1 MLKNFIIKS
10 CKIISPS
17 SQFHLQTVD
26 VIVTKGVIDKIGD
39 YLESDLEVI
48 DGKGKFLAPGFF
60 DMNVSFGEPGLETK
74 EDFETGSNAAMAG
87 GFTGVAVMPHNQ
99 PTTDSKSQ
107 VEFLINKAK
116 GNLVD
121 IFPYGCISQKREG
134 KDLAEM
140 YDMQKSGA
148 VAFTDG
154 NKAVQDA
161 GLMERALL
169 YAKGFDALVLSYPED
184 ASIAGSAKMNE
195 GAMSTYLG
203 MKGIPNLAEELMI
216 IRDLYLAAY
225 TDSKVHFSTISTAHA
240 VELIKDAKKKGAKVS
255 CDVAAHHLVLTDEAI
270 AGFDTN
276 FKVKPPLR
284 TNEDVKALIKG
295 VKNGTIDAVVSQ
307 HQPQEIEFKE
317 VEFEIAKY
325 GIIGLQTVLPL
336 LYKAGFNEEE
346 IVVKLSAKPRE
357 ILGLPVITVE
367 EGKPANLVLFDGTGW
382 DYNTTNNFS
391 KSANSPF
398 INQNLNGKVWLTCNN
413 NQTYLSKN

>member
-1 MLKNFIIKS
+1 MLKNIIIKS
-10 CKIISPS
+10 CTIVNPQSKH
-17 SQFHLQTVD
+17 HLKVVD
-26 VIVTKGVIDKIGD
+26 VIVNNGIIEKIGANLKTD
-39 YLESDLEVI
+39 AEVV
-48 DGKGKFLAPGFF
+48 DGKGKFLATGFF

-74 EDFETGSNAAMAG
+74 EDFETGSKAAMAG
-87 GFTGVAVMPHNQ
+87 GFTGVALMPHNQ

-169 YAKGFDALVLSYPED
+169 YAKGFDALILSYPED
-184 ASIAGSAKMNE
+184 ASIAGNAKMNE

-225 TDSKVHFSTISTAHA
+225 TESRVHFSTVSTAHA

-270 AGFDTN
+270 ADFDSN
-276 FKVKPPLR
+276 YKVKPPLR
-284 TNEDVKALIKG
+284 TSKDVKALIKG
-295 VKNGTIDAVVSQ
+295 LKDGTIDAVVSQ

-325 GIIGLQTVLPL
+325 GIIGLQTALPL
-336 LYKAGFNEEE
+336 LYQAGLTEEE
-346 IVVKLSAKPRE
+346 IVQKLATSPRE
-357 ILGLPVITVE
+357 VLGLKAPSIT
-367 EGKPANLVLFDGTGW
+367 EGEQANLVLFDKSEWVYTKE
-382 DYNTTNNFS
+382 NNLS

-398 INQNLNGKVWLTCNN
+398 LTQKLKGKVWLTCNN
-413 NQTYLSKN
+413 QQMYIAN

>member
-1 MLKNFIIKS
+1 MLKNIIIKS
-10 CKIISPS
+10 CTIVNPKSPY
-17 SQFHLQTVD
+17 HLKTVD
-26 VIVTKGVIDKIGD
+26 VIIKNGVIDKIGAN
-39 YLESDLEVI
+39 LESDVKPV
-48 DGKGKFLAPGFF
+48 DGKGKFLATGFF

-74 EDFETGSNAAMAG
+74 EDFETGSKAAIAG
-87 GFTGVAVMPHNQ
+87 GFTGVALMPHNQ

-148 VAFTDG
+148 IAFTDG

-169 YAKGFDALVLSYPED
+169 YAKGFDALILSYPED
-184 ASIAGSAKMNE
+184 ASIAGNAKMNE
-195 GAMSTYLG
+195 GAMSTFLG

-225 TDSKVHFSTISTAHA
+225 TDTRVHFSTISTAHA

-270 AGFDTN
+270 VGFDSN
-276 FKVKPPLR
+276 YKVKPPLR
-284 TNEDVKALIKG
+284 TNDDVKALIKG

-307 HQPQEIEFKE
+307 HQPQEIEFKQ

-325 GIIGLQTVLPL
+325 GIIGLQTTLPL
-336 LYKAGFNEEE
+336 LYQADLNAEE
-346 IVVKLSAKPRE
+346 IVEKLSQKPRA
-357 ILGLPVITVE
+357 ILGLKIPTIN
-367 EGKPANLVLFDGTGW
+367 EGEPANLVLFDDSEW
-382 DYNTTNNFS
+382 NYSKENNFS
-391 KSANSPF
+391 KSVNTPF
-398 INQNLNGKVWLTCNN
+398 LNQNLKGKVWLTCNN
-413 NQTYLSKN
+413 NQVYITI

>member
-1 MLKNFIIKS
+1 MLKNIIIKS
-10 CKIISPS
+10 CTIVNPQSAH
-17 SQFHLQTVD
+17 HLKVVD
-26 VIVTKGVIDKIGD
+26 VIIKNGVIEKIGSNLKAD
-39 YLESDLEVI
+39 AEVV

-74 EDFETGSNAAMAG
+74 EDFETGSKAAMAG
-87 GFTGVAVMPHNQ
+87 GFTGVALMPHNQ

-134 KDLAEM
+134 IDLAEM

-154 NKAVQDA
+154 NRAVQDA

-169 YAKGFDALVLSYPED
+169 YAKGFDALILSYPED
-184 ASIAGSAKMNE
+184 ASIAGNAKMNE
-195 GAMSTYLG
+195 GAMSTFLG

-225 TDSKVHFSTISTAHA
+225 TESKVHFSTISTAHA
-240 VELIKDAKKKGAKVS
+240 VELIRDAKKKGAKVS

-270 AGFDTN
+270 ADFDSN
-276 FKVKPPLR
+276 YKVKPPLR
-284 TNEDVKALIKG
+284 TNKDVRALIKG
-295 VKNGTIDAVVSQ
+295 LKDGTIDAVVSQ
-307 HQPQEIEFKE
+307 HQPQEIEFKQ

-325 GIIGLQTVLPL
+325 GIIGLQTALPL
-336 LYKAGFNEEE
+336 LCQAGLTEEE
-346 IVVKLSAKPRE
+346 IVAHLSISPRE
-357 ILGLPVITVE
+357 ILGLKIPVIAE
-367 EGKPANLVLFDGTGW
+367 AEQANLVLFDKSEW
-382 DYNTTNNFS
+382 SYDVKNNFS
-391 KSANSPF
+391 KSINSPL
-398 INQNLNGKVWLTCNN
+398 INQNLKGKVWLTCNN
-413 NQTYLSKN
+413 QQTYIAN

>member
-1 MLKNFIIKS
+1 MPKNIIIKS
-10 CKIISPS
+10 CKIVQPKS
-17 SQFHLQTVD
+17 SHHLKTVD
-26 VIVTKGVIDKIGD
+26 VIIKNGIIDKIGTN
-39 YLESDLEVI
+39 LESDAEAI

-74 EDFETGSNAAMAG
+74 EDFETGSKAAEAG
-87 GFTGVAVMPHNQ
+87 GFTGVALMPHNQ

-107 VEFLINKAK
+107 VAFLVNKAK

-140 YDMQKSGA
+140 FDMQKSGA
-148 VAFTDG
+148 IAFTDG

-169 YAKGFDALVLSYPED
+169 YAKGFDALILSYPED

-195 GAMSTYLG
+195 GAMSTFLG

-225 TDSKVHFSTISTAHA
+225 TDSRVHFSTISTAHA
-240 VELIKDAKKKGAKVS
+240 VELIADAKKKGAKVS

-270 AGFDTN
+270 AGFDSN
-276 FKVKPPLR
+276 YKVKPPLR
-284 TNEDVKALIKG
+284 TNDDVKALIKG

-307 HQPQEIEFKE
+307 HQPQEIEFKQ

-325 GIIGLQTVLPL
+325 GIIGLQTALPL
-336 LYKAGFNEEE
+336 LYQAGLTAEE
-346 IVVKLSAKPRE
+346 IVKKLSESPRE
-357 ILGLPVITVE
+357 ILGIKQPMVE
-367 EGKPANLVLFDGTGW
+367 EGAPANIVLFDDSEWVYTKE
-382 DYNTTNNFS
+382 NNFS

-398 INQNLNGKVWLTCNN
+398 LNQSLKGKVWLTCNN
-413 NQTYLSKN
+413 NQVYLANN

>member
-1 MLKNFIIKS
+1 M
-10 CKIISPS
+10 
-17 SQFHLQTVD
+17 HLQTVD
-26 VIVTKGVIDKIGD
+26 VIVRKGIIDKIGANLQND
-39 YLESDLEVI
+39 FEVV

-169 YAKGFDALVLSYPED
+169 YSKGFDALVLSYPED
-184 ASIAGSAKMNE
+184 ASIAGNAKMNE

-240 VELIKDAKKKGAKVS
+240 VELIKEAKKKGAKVS

-270 AGFDTN
+270 AGFDSN
-276 FKVKPPLR
+276 YKVKPPLR
-284 TNEDVKALIKG
+284 TTEDVKALIKG

-317 VEFEIAKY
+317 VEFEIAKN

-336 LYKAGFNEEE
+336 LYKAGLNEEE
-346 IVVKLSAKPRE
+346 IVMKLSERPRE
-357 ILGLPVITVE
+357 ILGLNAIAIE
-367 EGKPANLVLFDGTGW
+367 EGKPANLVLFDGSNW
-382 DYNTTNNFS
+382 DYNTKNNFS
-391 KSANSPF
+391 KSANTPF
-398 INQNLNGKVWLTCNN
+398 INQTLNGKVWLTCNN

>member
-1 MLKNFIIKS
+1 MLKNIIIKS
-10 CKIISPS
+10 CKIVNPKSAH
-17 SQFHLQTVD
+17 HLKTVD
-26 VIVTKGVIDKIGD
+26 VIIKNGTIEKIGAN
-39 YLESDLEVI
+39 LESDGKVI

-74 EDFETGSNAAMAG
+74 EDFETGSKAAIAG
-87 GFTGVAVMPHNQ
+87 GFTGIALMPHNL

-121 IFPYGCISQKREG
+121 IFPYGCLSQKREG

-148 VAFTDG
+148 IAFTDG

-184 ASIAGSAKMNE
+184 ASIAGNAKMNE
-195 GAMSTYLG
+195 GAMSTFLG
-203 MKGIPNLAEELMI
+203 MKGVPNLAEELMI

-225 TDSKVHFSTISTAHA
+225 TDSRVHFSTISTAHA
-240 VELIKDAKKKGAKVS
+240 VELIKDAKKKGAKIS

-270 AGFDTN
+270 ADFDSN
-276 FKVKPPLR
+276 YKVRPPLR
-284 TNEDVKALIKG
+284 TKDDVKALLKG
-295 VKNGTIDAVVSQ
+295 LKNGTIDAVVSQ
-307 HQPQEIEFKE
+307 HQPHEIEFKE

-325 GIIGLQTVLPL
+325 GIIGLQTTLPL
-336 LYKAGFNEEE
+336 LYQAGLNEEV
-346 IVVKLSAKPRE
+346 IVQKLSESPRD
-357 ILGLPVITVE
+357 ILGLKNPMIA
-367 EGKPANLVLFDGTGW
+367 EGETANVVLFDDSEW
-382 DYNTTNNFS
+382 AYNKESNFS

-398 INQNLNGKVWLTCNN
+398 LNQSLKGKVYLTCNN
-413 NQTYLSKN
+413 NQVYINQ

>member
-1 MLKNFIIKS
+1 MPQNIIIKS

-17 SQFHLQTVD
+17 SSFHLKTVD
-26 VIVTKGVIDKIGD
+26 VLIKNGVIDKIGTNLNAD
-39 YLESDLEVI
+39 AEVI

-74 EDFETGSNAAMAG
+74 EDFETGSKAAIAG
-87 GFTGVAVMPHNQ
+87 GFTGVAIMPHNQ

-107 VEFLINKAK
+107 VEFLVNKAK

-140 YDMQKSGA
+140 YDMFRSGA

-184 ASIAGSAKMNE
+184 ASIAGNAKMNE
-195 GAMSTYLG
+195 GAMSTFLG

-216 IRDLYLAAY
+216 VRDLYLAAY
-225 TDSKVHFSTISTAHA
+225 TNSRVHFSTISTAHA

-255 CDVAAHHLVLTDEAI
+255 CDVAAHHLALTDEAI
-270 AGFDTN
+270 AGFDSN
-276 FKVKPPLR
+276 YKVKPPLR

-295 VKNGTIDAVVSQ
+295 LKNGIIDAVVSQ
-307 HQPQEIEFKE
+307 HQPQEIEFKQ

-336 LYKAGFNEEE
+336 LFKAGLTEEE
-346 IVVKLSAKPRE
+346 IVQKLSQNPRE
-357 ILGLPVITVE
+357 ILGLKNPLIA
-367 EGKPANLVLFDGTGW
+367 EGETANLVLFDDSEWTYTSG
-382 DYNTTNNFS
+382 NNFS
-391 KSANSPF
+391 KSVNSPF
-398 INQNLNGKVWLTCNN
+398 LNQKLKGKVWLTCNN
-413 NQTYLSKN
+413 KQIYLAN

>member
-1 MLKNFIIKS
+1 MLKNIIIKS
-10 CKIISPS
+10 CKIVQPKSPH
-17 SQFHLQTVD
+17 HLKTVD
-26 VIVTKGVIDKIGD
+26 VIIKNGIIDKIGAN
-39 YLESDLEVI
+39 LESDAKAI

-74 EDFETGSNAAMAG
+74 EDFETGSKAAEAG
-87 GFTGVAVMPHNQ
+87 GFTGVALMPHNQ

-107 VEFLINKAK
+107 VAFLVNKAK

-148 VAFTDG
+148 IAFTDG

-169 YAKGFDALVLSYPED
+169 YAKGFDALILSYPED
-184 ASIAGSAKMNE
+184 ASIAGNAKMNE
-195 GAMSTYLG
+195 GAMSTFLG

-225 TDSKVHFSTISTAHA
+225 TDSRVHFSTISSAHA
-240 VELIKDAKKKGAKVS
+240 VELIAEAKKKGAKVS

-270 AGFDTN
+270 AGFDSN
-276 FKVKPPLR
+276 YKVKPPLR
-284 TNEDVKALIKG
+284 TNEDVKALLKG

-307 HQPQEIEFKE
+307 HQPQEIEFKQ

-325 GIIGLQTVLPL
+325 GIIGLQTALPL
-336 LYKAGFNEEE
+336 LYQAGLTPEE
-346 IVVKLSAKPRE
+346 IVKKLSESPRE
-357 ILGLPVITVE
+357 ILAIKIPMME
-367 EGKPANLVLFDGTGW
+367 EGAPANVVLFDDSEWVYTRE
-382 DYNTTNNFS
+382 NNLS

-398 INQNLNGKVWLTCNN
+398 LNQSLKGKVWLTCNN
-413 NQTYLSKN
+413 NQVYLANN